1 MRLKCE
7 SRGVAAVEF
16 AIILPLLLLLIFGI
30 IEFSLALYDQAV
42 ITNASREAARA
53 GVVVRTVK
61 ATTAQITTVATNY
74 CQSYLISFGTPAP
87 PSVSVSETTNPD
99 FAPTQQL
106 SVTVSYTYTGLMLGP
121 LLSALTG
128 PLVLSA
134 TSVMI
139 EE

>member
-53 GVVVRTVK
+53 GVVVRKNK
-61 ATTAQITTVATNY
+61 ATKLQIQTVATNY
-74 CQSYLISFGTPAP
+74 CQSYLISFGTAAP

-99 FAPTQQL
+99 FLTPQL

-121 LLSALTG
+121 LLSAVTG
-128 PLVLSA
+128 PVNLSA